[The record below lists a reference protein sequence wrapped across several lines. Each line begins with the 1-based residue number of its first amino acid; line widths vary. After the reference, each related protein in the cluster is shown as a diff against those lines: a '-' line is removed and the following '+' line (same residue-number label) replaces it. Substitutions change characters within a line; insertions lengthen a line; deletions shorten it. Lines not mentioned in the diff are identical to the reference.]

1 MHTGATRAFW
11 IDSLSAY
18 YPGLLTLAGD
28 VEEAIEIHL
37 LTTAVWTRFSGLP
50 ERWNVASGDIEAGL
64 VWWGGRPEF
73 IESNYYLYRATED
86 PWYLYVGEMTLRD
99 IKRRCWTR
107 CGWAGIQD
115 VRNGELS
122 DRMESF
128 FLGETAKYLYLLF
141 ESTHPLNHLDAPFV
155 FSTEGHPLIIP
166 KSGRKPVR
174 SDTSALARDEDE
186 ETQSPVA
193 GTCPAPPEPPLF
205 GISSTAARPDVFH
218 AASLARLHLMPR
230 DNSVESALLEYA
242 SDHPSISLSD
252 LVSPSNYTFFPW
264 TLPLELIPFNATS
277 APMSHRPVIDISF
290 PKDPNTIL
298 GPGSLE
304 RVPNGVLIKSIS
316 GIRFGMVQ
324 DISLEGMPIGSEG
337 YRIQVINNVPLGKDE
352 NVYIPGVPT
361 LELLNPTDP
370 NFTQN
375 RDSIMLDIVID
386 VNPEKSVKN
395 TSSTPPSSSSTS
407 TGSQHPLFNENSSS
421 SKVAAAYT
429 NAASNVKTA
438 MASLMSQVSSI
449 LGEDSPFHSD
459 DFSHTHSPLKRIS
472 IPAITST
479 GLGAAPVP
487 DVEEAAFSHVSHKQ
501 PDRPLLWSSIYLSD
515 ETCDHRLPSSV
526 PKTHQVI
533 VMKRGGCSFS
543 QKLKNI
549 PAFRST
555 DSSLQLVIVV
565 SYDGEGGSET
575 GTPQNPK
582 PVEYSESGLIRPLL
596 DETQVTAGGIPRY
609 NPISVVL
616 VDGGKKT
623 YETLRRAAG
632 LGVKWRY
639 HVSSRGTPI
648 SNLFVL

>member
-1 MHTGATRAFW
+1 MYTGATRAFW

-50 ERWNVASGDIEAGL
+50 ERWNVASGDIESGL

-115 VRNGELS
+115 VRNGDLS

-141 ESTHPLNHLDAPFV
+141 EPNHPLNHLDAPFV

-166 KSGRKPVR
+166 KSGGKPAR
-174 SDTSALARDEDE
+174 SDAGNLARDEGEDA
-186 ETQSPVA
+186 QSFAA
-193 GTCPAPPEPPLF
+193 GTCPAPPELPLF
-205 GISSTAARPDVFH
+205 SISSTAARPDVFH

-230 DNSVESALLEYA
+230 DDSVESALLEYP
-242 SDHPSISLSD
+242 SDHPSLSLSD
-252 LVSPSNYTFFPW
+252 LISPSNYTFFPW

-277 APMSHRPVIDISF
+277 APMSHRPIVDISF
-290 PKDPNTIL
+290 PKSPNTLL
-298 GPGSLE
+298 GPGALE
-304 RVPNGVLIKSIS
+304 RVPNGVLIKSI
-316 GIRFGMVQ
+316 GGLRFGMVQ
-324 DISLEGMPIGSEG
+324 DIPLEGLPIGNEG

-361 LELLNPTDP
+361 LEALNPTDP
-370 NFTQN
+370 NFTQS
-375 RDSIMLDIVID
+375 RDSIMLDLVID
-386 VNPEKSVKN
+386 LKPDQPVKN
-395 TSSTPPSSSSTS
+395 TSSSSPSSPTE
-407 TGSQHPLFNENSSS
+407 SQHPLFDEHSSS

-429 NAASNVKTA
+429 NAASGVKTA

-449 LGEDSPFHSD
+449 LGEDSLFYSD
-459 DFSHTHSPLKRIS
+459 GFSHAHPPLERIS

-479 GLGAAPVP
+479 GMGAAPVP
-487 DVEEAAFSHVSHKQ
+487 DVEEAAFSHVSRKQ
-501 PDRPLLWSSIYLSD
+501 PGRPLVWSSIYFSG
-515 ETCDHRLPSSV
+515 ETCDRLPSSI

-549 PAFRST
+549 PAFRPT

-565 SYDGEGGSET
+565 SYDGENSPESSAT
-575 GTPQNPK
+575 AEPIQ
-582 PVEYSESGLIRPLL
+582 VQDLESGLIRPLL
-596 DETQVTAGGIPRY
+596 DETQVTASGMPRY
-609 NPISVVL
+609 DPISMVL
-616 VDGGKKT
+616 VGGGKGT
-623 YETLRRAAG
+623 YDTLQRAAG